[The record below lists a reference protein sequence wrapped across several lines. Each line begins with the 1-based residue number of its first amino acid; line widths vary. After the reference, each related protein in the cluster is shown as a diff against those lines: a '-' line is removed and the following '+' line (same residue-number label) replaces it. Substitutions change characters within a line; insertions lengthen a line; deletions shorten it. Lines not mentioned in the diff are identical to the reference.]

1 MEINTKKGSYYVYLP
16 TKLYKKIVEL
26 SEENEQIDL
35 GLLAFLL
42 HLIIKGKFK
51 DKELENGSEWV
62 HLCSGILRK
71 YDCETYK
78 TAHHLKFLKEKGIID
93 SLPHIKNIKGKKD
106 KCAKHKI
113 LEQYL
118 NPENDTISATDS
130 KIFMQE
136 YEVKNKQVIKQNQ
149 NRINQRKGV
158 AQYKTEHL
166 TKWLNSSGFSMNID
180 SASKYADK
188 EYITTKDLEKKKKGR
203 ITKKMKRLIAINE
216 FKSLSSKYSREGKD
230 DRLHSYFTSLP
241 SDLKQFVTYEGQR
254 LKEADIKSSQPF
266 ILTVILGIIKDEYHY
281 EITKFKQVSE
291 KRFSKRLFKRISRL
305 INIYDEEEYVLDI
318 RSICYNITIMLQ
330 ETSEPFDF
338 TEIDRFI
345 SLIHSE
351 DIYSYVGENLLKSG
365 AIWFKRSKFFVRLF
379 DKEKKICRIHDFDN
393 LRKCAKKITINALY
407 ASPKKSG
414 VTALQDFKKLFP
426 EVTKLLDVMKQS
438 KKAELPILL
447 QRIEAKCVLDL
458 CSKKISKN
466 HPEMLLIAR
475 HDSLVTT
482 EDNFKVLKSEFNELL
497 NNYFGIEVVL
507 GEELWDKKIS

>member
-42 HLIIKGKFK
+42 HLIIKGKFQ

-62 HLCSGILRK
+62 HLCSRILRK

-93 SLPHIKNIKGKKD
+93 SLSHIKNIKGKKD
-106 KCAKHKI
+106 ECAKYKI
-113 LEQYL
+113 IEQYL
-118 NPENDTISATDS
+118 IPENDTISAKDS

-136 YEVKNKQVIKQNQ
+136 YEIKNKQVIKQNQ

-166 TKWLNSSGFSMNID
+166 TRWVNSSGFSMDIDLALKYVSDTYRKVDD
-180 SASKYADK
+180 SA
-188 EYITTKDLEKKKKGR
+188 
-203 ITKKMKRLIAINE
+203 KKMKRLMAINE
-216 FKSLSSKYSREGKD
+216 FKNLNSKYSRDGKD
-230 DRLHSYFTSLP
+230 DRLHSYFTALP
-241 SDLKQFVTYEGQR
+241 NDLKQFVTYEGQK

-291 KRFSKRLFKRISRL
+291 KRFSKRLLKRISRL

-318 RSICYNITIMLQ
+318 TSICYNITIMLQ
-330 ETSEPFDF
+330 ETTEPFDF
-338 TEIDRFI
+338 TEIDKFI

-351 DIYSYVGENLLKSG
+351 DIYAYVGENLLKSG
-365 AIWFKRSKFFVRLF
+365 TIWFRRNKFFVRLF
-379 DKEKKICRIHDFDN
+379 DKEKEVYRIHDFDN

-426 EVTKLLDVMKQS
+426 EVTKLLDVMKQNE
-438 KKAELPILL
+438 KAELPILM
-447 QRIEAKCVLDL
+447 QRIEAKCVLDH
-458 CSKKISKN
+458 CSKKISKKY
-466 HPEMLLIAR
+466 PEMLLIAR

-482 EDNFKVLKSEFNELL
+482 EDKFELIKKELNELL
-497 NNYFGIEVVL
+497 NDYFGIEVVL
-507 GEELWDKKIS
+507 GEDLWV

>member
-1 MEINTKKGSYYVYLP
+1 MEINTHKGSYYVYLP

-136 YEVKNKQVIKQNQ
+136 YKVNNNQVIKQNL

-166 TKWLNSSGFSMNID
+166 TKWLNSSGFSMDVD
-180 SASKYADK
+180 SALEYVNNTYSKVDDSA
-188 EYITTKDLEKKKKGR
+188 
-203 ITKKMKRLIAINE
+203 KKMKRLMAINQ
-216 FKSLSSKYSREGKD
+216 FKNLNSKYSRDGKD
-230 DRLHSYFTSLP
+230 DRLHSYFTTLP
-241 SDLKQFVTYEGQR
+241 SDLKQFITYEGHI

-266 ILTVILGIIKDEYHY
+266 ILTVILGIIKDEYY
-281 EITKFKQVSE
+281 TEITKFKQISE
-291 KRFSKRLFKRISRL
+291 KRFIKRLYKKISRM
-305 INIYDEEEYVLDI
+305 INTYEEEEYKIDI
-318 RSICYNITIMLQ
+318 EVICYNITIMLQ
-330 ETSEPFDF
+330 EALELFDF
-338 TEIDRFI
+338 TEIDSFI
-345 SLIHSE
+345 SLINSG
-351 DIYSYVGENLLKSG
+351 DIYTYVGENLLKSG
-365 AIWFKRSKFFVRLF
+365 AIWFENNKFFVRLF
-379 DKEKKICRIHDFDN
+379 DKEKEIYRIYEFDD

-407 ASPKKSG
+407 ASSKKSG
-414 VTALQDFKKLFP
+414 VKALQDFKILFP
-426 EVTKLLDVMKQS
+426 EVTKLLDVMKNNN
-438 KKAELPILL
+438 KAELPILM
-447 QRIEAKCVLDL
+447 QRIEAKCVLDF

-482 EDNFKVLKSEFNELL
+482 EDKFELMKKEFNELL
-497 NNYFGIEVVL
+497 NDYFSIDVVL
-507 GEELWDKKIS
+507 GEELWDEKIS

>member
-42 HLIIKGKFK
+42 HIIVKGKFK
-51 DKELENGSEWV
+51 DKELEKGSEWV
-62 HLCSGILRK
+62 HLCSDILRK
-71 YDCETYK
+71 YDCKTYN
-78 TAHHLKFLKEKGIID
+78 ASNHLKFLEEKGILV
-93 SLPHIKNIKGKKD
+93 SVPHIKNIKGKSDSCK
-106 KCAKHKI
+106 KFKI

-118 NPENDTISATDS
+118 IPENETVSANDS

-136 YEVKNKQVIKQNQ
+136 YEVNNKQVSEKNQ
-149 NRINQRKGV
+149 ERITQRKGV

-166 TKWLNSSGFSMNID
+166 TKWLNNSGFSMNID
-180 SASKYADK
+180 SAE
-188 EYITTKDLEKKKKGR
+188 EYINDKYGNDSAM
-203 ITKKMKRLIAINE
+203 KMKRQIAINE
-216 FKSLSSKYSREGKD
+216 FKHLSNKYSREGKD
-230 DRLHSYFTSLP
+230 DRLHSYFTTLP
-241 SDLKQFVTYEGQR
+241 SDLKQFVTYEGQT

-266 ILTVILGIIKDEYHY
+266 ILTVILGIIKDEYYY
-281 EITKFKQVSE
+281 EITKFKQISE
-291 KRFSKRLFKRISRL
+291 KRFSKRLYKRISRL
-305 INIYDEEEYVLDI
+305 INLYEEEEYELDI
-318 RSICYNITIMLQ
+318 KGICYNITIMLQ
-330 ETSEPFDF
+330 ETTEPFDF

-351 DIYSYVGENLLKSG
+351 DIYAYVGENLLKSG
-365 AIWFKRSKFFVRLF
+365 TIWFRRNKFFVKLF
-379 DKEKKICRIHDFDN
+379 DKEKKVYRIHDFDN

-426 EVTKLLDVMKQS
+426 EVTKLLDIMKKN
-438 KKAELPILL
+438 KKAELPILM
-447 QRIEAKCVLDL
+447 QRIEAKCVLDH

-466 HPEMLLIAR
+466 HPEMLLFAR

-482 EDNFKVLKSEFNELL
+482 EDKFELMKKEFNELL

-507 GEELWDKKIS
+507 GGKI